1 MSLSM
6 TGAGSTAD
14 GDAVMRGVLRGDAAP
29 RDGAARAGRVHELLN
44 DLPGGL
50 HEIRCAQTRAVGAAA
65 GLLVGVLAARGGGG
79 RIVWITDPAARSD
92 AGGLYPQGLAM
103 SGLDPARLILVTPM
117 HLGDALW
124 AADQAAACG
133 DLAAVVLHVSG
144 NPSRLG
150 LTATRRLLLRARG
163 SRVRVFILR
172 QGGEGAPSAAVTRW
186 AVCPA
191 PSPGDGLG
199 GIGPPVVAARLER
212 NRGGRTGDARALWD
226 NAQRVFTHVLEFDQ
240 AGAPA
245 HPKNSRVASAL
256 PADGPDSPAQM
267 GQVMALEGAT

>member
-92 AGGLYPQGLAM
+92 AGG
-103 SGLDPARLILVTPM
+103 
-117 HLGDALW
+117 
-124 AADQAAACG
+124 C
-133 DLAAVVLHVSG
+133 
-144 NPSRLG
+144 
-150 LTATRRLLLRARG
+150 TRRGWR
-163 SRVRVFILR
+163 
-172 QGGEGAPSAAVTRW
+172 
-186 AVCPA
+186 
-191 PSPGDGLG
+191 
-199 GIGPPVVAARLER
+199 
-212 NRGGRTGDARALWD
+212 
-226 NAQRVFTHVLEFDQ
+226 
-240 AGAPA
+240 
-245 HPKNSRVASAL
+245 
-256 PADGPDSPAQM
+256 
-267 GQVMALEGAT
+267 